1 MKIMSLQQFVQQAS
15 DPQEVLAMPV
25 REFLNAIATQCE
37 DSCTAIVTLDAPE
50 PNSISVK
57 FFQPGEE
64 RVSPESLGA
73 PTDLHGN
80 LSPTFELSVVRI
92 GDELPD
98 LSDYVSVEVTLDKNN
113 PDKVLLRFRKDE
125 ESGTPNSATFHES

>member
-1 MKIMSLQQFVQQAS
+1 MKTMSLQQFVQQAS
-15 DPQEVLAMPV
+15 EPQEVLAMPV

-37 DSCTAIVTLDAPE
+37 DNCTAVVSLDVPE

-57 FFQPGEE
+57 FFQPGVEKAK
-64 RVSPESLGA
+64 PGA

-80 LSPTFELSVVRI
+80 LSPTFELSVVRL
-92 GDELPD
+92 GDGLPD
-98 LSDYVSVEVTLDKNN
+98 LRDYATVEVTLDKNN

-125 ESGTPNSATFHES
+125 ESGE